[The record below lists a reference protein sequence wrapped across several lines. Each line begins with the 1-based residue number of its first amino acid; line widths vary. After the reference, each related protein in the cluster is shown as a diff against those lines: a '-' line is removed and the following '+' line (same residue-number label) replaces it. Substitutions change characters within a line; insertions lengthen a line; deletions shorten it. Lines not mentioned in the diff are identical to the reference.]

1 MERDLGKRHCDAR
14 AHGEDNLR
22 PSYRLGLGMLTDQLQ
37 PRTMTDA
44 CRRGGSRALHR
55 QRAAIGDGQRFADRK
70 AKTRAALGAVVGQF
84 QLLKGVEDHVVRLF
98 KDAAAVTFDFDIKAG
113 RRQPCAQRDIAIFGE
128 FERVADKIGQD
139 LQATR
144 PVRKGHNLFAVDR
157 DLKDFSA
164 AAVAN

>member
-14 AHGEDNLR
+14 AHGEDNPR
-22 PSYRLGLGMLTDQLQ
+22 PSYRLGLGLLTDQLQ

-44 CRRGGSRALHR
+44 
-55 QRAAIGDGQRFADRK
+55 
-70 AKTRAALGAVVGQF
+70 
-84 QLLKGVEDHVVRLF
+84 
-98 KDAAAVTFDFDIKAG
+98 
-113 RRQPCAQRDIAIFGE
+113 RRQPYAQRDIAIFGE

-157 DLKDFSA
+157 DLEDFSA